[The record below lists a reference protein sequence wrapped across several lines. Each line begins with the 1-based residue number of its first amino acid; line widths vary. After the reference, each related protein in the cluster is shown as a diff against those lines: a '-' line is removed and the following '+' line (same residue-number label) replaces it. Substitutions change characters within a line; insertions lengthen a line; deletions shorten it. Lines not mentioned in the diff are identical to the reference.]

1 MYAPRVFISMTVT
14 LIVFAV
20 AAYLITGSFYTAV
33 IQTLICAVLI
43 QAGYFA
49 AVLYL
54 VRREKQIREAGA
66 TSDAAAATKSS
77 KDGSR
82 RDGLR
87 ADAAPNLPAS
97 DT

>member
-1 MYAPRVFISMTVT
+1 MYAPRVFVSMTGV

-20 AAYLITGSFYTAV
+20 SAYFMTGSFYTAL
-33 IQTLICAVLI
+33 IQTLICAVLL
-43 QAGYFA
+43 QVGYFIG
-49 AVLYL
+49 VLYL
-54 VRREKQIREAGA
+54 VRREKKLREENI
-66 TSDAAAATKSS
+66 SSEAASIKNS
-77 KDGSR
+77 KDSSR

>member
-1 MYAPRVFISMTVT
+1 MYAPRVFICMTGT

-20 AAYLITGSFYTAV
+20 ATYFMTGSLYTAF

-54 VRREKQIREAGA
+54 VRREKQMRDAGV
-66 TSDAAAATKSS
+66 TSDAAATAKSP

-87 ADAAPNLPAS
+87 ADTAPNLPAG

>member
-1 MYAPRVFISMTVT
+1 MYAPRVFICMTGT

-20 AAYLITGSFYTAV
+20 AAYFISGSAYTAF
-33 IQTLICAVLI
+33 IHTLLCAVLL
-43 QAGYFA
+43 QVGYF
-49 AVLYL
+49 VGILYL
-54 VRREKQIREAGA
+54 VRREKKLLDEGLGETAGV
-66 TSDAAAATKSS
+66 KSS

-87 ADAAPNLPAS
+87 ADTAPNLPAG